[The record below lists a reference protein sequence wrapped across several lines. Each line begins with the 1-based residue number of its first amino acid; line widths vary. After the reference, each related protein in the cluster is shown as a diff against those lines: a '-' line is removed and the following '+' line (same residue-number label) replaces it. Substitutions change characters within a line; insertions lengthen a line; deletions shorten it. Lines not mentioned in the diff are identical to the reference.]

1 MFNHARVVKLCCET
15 DHTSILNHSDTIII
29 MLIITAIEI
38 AMPEVNSCQCA
49 GTKGY
54 TLEGRLLVLHGVDKV
69 ITQQLPLWL
78 YPHL

>member
-1 MFNHARVVKLCCET
+1 MFSHALVVKLCCEP
-15 DHTSILNHSDTIII
+15 DQTSILNHSDTIII

-54 TLEGRLLVLHGVDKV
+54 IVKV
-69 ITQQLPLWL
+69 GC
-78 YPHL
+78 